1 MKYFMG
7 VFMMKR
13 LVLVVAVSIMIFQ
26 AETREYYIRNLAD
39 DSFSVSIV
47 NRNPN
52 ATITPMTCGTKP
64 LDTDSSVIVGCIEQS
79 CGKSSHRKEKRYNVI
94 FMEGYV
100 PSAGEE
106 PYISFSNDKGEFRLV
121 FFEENYAELHSDT
134 TLEIHDNPER
144 RAHDHFYTQSNAF
157 STNAP
162 YKDNPYNGGVQHW
175 IVFGSYMA
183 VYCYERY
190 NFALRAVD
198 ICDWSEEMYKSCN
211 FRIEDLE
218 ETECDKRLGI
228 EYPTA
233 SSYNYW
239 KQCEHRKQCWRF
251 RLCNC
256 CID

>member
-1 MKYFMG
+1 ME
-7 VFMMKR
+7 VFVMKR
-13 LVLVVAVSIMIFQ
+13 LMSVVAVSVVIFQ
-26 AETREYYIRNLAD
+26 SETREYYIHNLAD

-52 ATITPMTCGTKP
+52 VTITPVIRGTKP
-64 LDTDSSVIVGCIEQS
+64 SRTDPSIIVGCIEQP
-79 CGKSSHRKEKRYNVI
+79 CGKGSHRKEKRYNVV
-94 FMEGYV
+94 FTEGYV
-100 PSAGEE
+100 PSPGEE
-106 PYISFSNDKGEFRLV
+106 PYISFGNDKGEFRLV

-144 RAHDHFYTQSNAF
+144 RAHDNFYTQSNAF
-157 STNAP
+157 STDDP
-162 YKDNPYNGGVQHW
+162 YKDSPYNGCVQHW
-175 IVFGSYMA
+175 IVFSSYMA

-239 KQCEHRKQCWRF
+239 KHRNQRRF
-251 RLCNC
+251 KLCSC
-256 CID
+256 CTD